1 MTLKIL
7 KHEFTV
13 CKPSDL
19 TKIRFDD
26 LFCFIGKTADE
37 LSLVCNTSSVPDNI
51 IEREDGWRGF
61 YIEGIIDFALT
72 GVLAGIL
79 TPLAE
84 ARIGIFA
91 VSTYNTDYIFVK
103 EKVFEV
109 ALDLLRDRGYNI
121 DKSDVFWGGPVFR
134 TSRS

>member
-1 MTLKIL
+1 MILKIL

-26 LFCFIGKTADE
+26 RFCFIGKTADE
-37 LSLVCNTSSVPDNI
+37 LSLLCYTSSVPDNVTD
-51 IEREDGWRGF
+51 REDGWRGF
-61 YIEGIIDFALT
+61 YIEGKIDFALT
-72 GVLAGIL
+72 GVLSGIL

-103 EKVFEV
+103 KKVFET
-109 ALDLLRDRGYNI
+109 ALGLLQNKGYKL
-121 DKSDVFWGGPVFR
+121 DKSDAV
-134 TSRS
+134 